1 MPGLPGGS
9 SKNDVRDLA
18 EIDLLGRAILHLDNQ
33 RAITAECPGSCLR
46 SARGSRIGGYIPAD
60 PYLKSALRSA
70 FGASYSEHDRLA
82 PGQLRGA
89 GLLLGRTVGR
99 DYLHQ
104 RTQRGD
110 AVRGEQLQ
118 VSLRETRR
126 AGLDK

>member
-1 MPGLPGGS
+1 MPALPGGS

-18 EIDLLGRAILHLDNQ
+18 EIDLLDRAILHLNNQ
-33 RAITAECPGSCLR
+33 RAITAGCASSCR
-46 SARGSRIGGYIPAD
+46 PSGRGSGIGGYISAD
-60 PYLKSALRSA
+60 PYLKGARRSA
-70 FGASYSEHDRLA
+70 FGATYSEHDRLA

-89 GLLLGRTVGR
+89 GLLLGRAVGR

-110 AVRGEQLQ
+110 TVRGEQLK